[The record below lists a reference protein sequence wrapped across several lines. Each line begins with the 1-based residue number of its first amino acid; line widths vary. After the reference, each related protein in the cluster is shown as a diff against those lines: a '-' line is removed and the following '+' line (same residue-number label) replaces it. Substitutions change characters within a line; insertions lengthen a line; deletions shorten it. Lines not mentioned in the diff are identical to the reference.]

1 MTASAVVSDCIE
13 EPPPGCKARFDGLS
27 LLLLTLRQENL
38 SCLVA
43 STREQKLVCC
53 IAQRLP
59 RRSNFILQSS
69 DLCGVVSCEMP
80 LACCPAAKQS
90 SSFLFCRVF
99 RGNGVSSTPWGLMEC
114 FPPVDSS
121 TPPGPMESF
130 NSSGLRPGA
139 WTSRPWLSQ
148 LSLRMF
154 SCIEKNK

>member
-27 LLLLTLRQENL
+27 LLL
-38 SCLVA
+38 SDF
-43 STREQKLVCC
+43 SSGKPFM
-53 IAQRLP
+53 P
-59 RRSNFILQSS
+59 RRVHARTEISLLYSSTPPTAEQLHLQSS
-69 DLCGVVSCEMP
+69 DLCGVVRCEMP

-130 NSSGLRPGA
+130 NSAGLRQ
-139 WTSRPWLSQ
+139 TSRPWLSQ
-148 LSLRMF
+148 LSLRMI
-154 SCIEKNK
+154 SCRKK